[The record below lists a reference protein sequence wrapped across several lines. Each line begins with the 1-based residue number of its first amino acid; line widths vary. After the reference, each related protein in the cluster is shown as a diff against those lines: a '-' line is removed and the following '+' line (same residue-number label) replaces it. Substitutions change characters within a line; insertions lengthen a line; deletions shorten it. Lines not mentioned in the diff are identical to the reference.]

1 MRMAIRFRS
10 ILVQVSVVII
20 LVLSACSPASVE
32 HRPHPTTP
40 EDALKALID
49 GNARFMSNHPRYPDQ
64 TLEHIRALEKG
75 QHPFAIIVTCAD
87 SRVAPELI
95 FDQGF
100 GDLFVIRNAGNL
112 VGDYEL
118 GSIEYAV
125 EHLQVPL
132 VMVLGHESCGAVK
145 AFVDHEFDSLPNHIQ
160 RIVDYI
166 KAEDEMDTLVRNS
179 GHFYEDAILCN
190 VDHGVHTITASEPIL
205 AEFVRAGKL
214 KVVGANY
221 DLGTGKVV
229 LVEH

>member
-1 MRMAIRFRS
+1 MHTGLRLL
-10 ILVQVSVVII
+10 ILTIGTAAAFLLPS
-20 LVLSACSPASVE
+20 CSSPTPTVE

-40 EDALKALID
+40 DDALAALLD
-49 GNARFMSNHPRYPDQ
+49 GNARFMSNHPKYPDQ

-75 QHPFAIIVTCAD
+75 QHPFAVIVTCAD

-125 EHLQVPL
+125 EHLHVPL

-166 KAEDEMDTLVRNS
+166 KAEDEMDTLVRTS
-179 GHFYEDAILCN
+179 GHFYEAAILCN
-190 VDHGVHTITASEPIL
+190 VDHGVHTIADSEPIL
-205 AEFVRAGKL
+205 AELVRAGKL

>member
-1 MRMAIRFRS
+1 MRMAILLRS
-10 ILVQVSVVII
+10 FLGPVCAVIM
-20 LVLSACSPASVE
+20 LVLSACSPAVVE
-32 HRPHPTTP
+32 HRPHPATP
-40 EDALKALID
+40 DDALKALID
-49 GNARFMSNHPRYPDQ
+49 GNARFISNHPRYPDQ

-125 EHLQVPL
+125 EHLHVPL

-145 AFVDHEFDSLPNHIQ
+145 AFVDHEFDSLPNHMQ

-166 KAEDEMDTLVRNS
+166 KAEDEMDTLVRTS